1 MRTAGSFVTKVLR
14 SLRASSL
21 IALIVAAIVSTG
33 AFSGCSSKADEP
45 SKGVAEDSTPHVKP
59 LRYNVPA
66 TWTKTESS
74 DDGER
79 RAAYSVPK
87 AGDDKEDGEVLVLFF
102 GTGSGGDR
110 DKQWDIWFGQ
120 LDGDPKSIATHGSF
134 ETNGMQVET
143 FETAGKYKLNIGPQR
158 PGMKR
163 SPVQMVKDNFRM
175 IGAVVH
181 TKDRGN
187 WFVRLVGPDATVK
200 AAKSDFMGLLQSV
213 E

>member
-1 MRTAGSFVTKVLR
+1 MTKVLR
-14 SLRASSL
+14 SLRASSP
-21 IALIVAAIVSTG
+21 IALIVAAIVPLG

-45 SKGVAEDSTPHVKP
+45 AQGVAGDSTPHVKP
-59 LRYNVPA
+59 LKYSVPP

-79 RAAYSVPK
+79 RAAFSVPK

-102 GTGSGGDR
+102 GTGAGGDR

-120 LDGDPKSIATHGSF
+120 LDGDPKSIATHGQF
-134 ETNGMQVET
+134 DANGMQVET

-187 WFVRLVGPDATVK
+187 WFFRLVGPDSTVK

>member
-1 MRTAGSFVTKVLR
+1 VRTAGSFVTKVLR
-14 SLRASSL
+14 SLRASSQ
-21 IALIVAAIVSTG
+21 IALTAAAIVTVG
-33 AFSGCSSKADEP
+33 AFSGCSNKADEP
-45 SKGVAEDSTPHVKP
+45 GKGVVGDSTPHVKP
-59 LRYNVPA
+59 LKYNVPQA
-66 TWTKTESS
+66 WTKTESS

-120 LDGDPKSIATHGSF
+120 FDGDPKSIATRGSF
-134 ETNGMQVET
+134 DANGAEVET
-143 FETAGKYKLNIGPQR
+143 FETTGRYKLNIGPQR

-187 WFVRLVGPDATVK
+187 WFFRLVGPDATVK
-200 AAKSDFMGLLQSV
+200 AAKSDFLGLLQSV